1 MRFLTIEMKNREIV
15 IGIVGNPNS
24 GKTTIFNALT
34 GARQKV
40 ANWSGVTVERREGT
54 IIRGDYRI
62 RIVDLPGIYSLTSY
76 SIEEIITRDFILND
90 HPDLIV
96 NVVNAGNLE
105 RNLYLTSQLI
115 EMGTKV
121 VIALNMFDEA
131 TSKGIVIDT
140 DRLEKLLG
148 TPVIKTVG
156 TRSIGIEEIE
166 REIVEV
172 AGGQS
177 DKVRHIHIQYGLDIE
192 KEIKE
197 IQSRI
202 WSDEGI
208 GERYSTRWL
217 SVRLLEQDRDVERKL
232 MKYPNFEEIAE
243 QAAKSRAELENK
255 FKDDIETLLSDM
267 RYGFISGA
275 LKESTVKT
283 APKRIDL
290 SEKIDKAVTNKYL
303 GFPILFVLLWAL
315 FQLTFSLG
323 EYPMRLI
330 ESGVKHLGIAINGL
344 LPSGPVKDM
353 IIDGV
358 IGGVGGV
365 IVFLPNILILFIGI
379 SFMEDTGYMARAA
392 FIMDKI
398 MHKMGLHGKSF
409 IPLVMGFGCNV
420 PAIMATRT
428 LENRQ
433 DRILSIL
440 INPFMSCSARLP
452 VYVLFAGIFFR
463 EHPATVILSLYMVGV
478 VIAFLSARL
487 FRFVF
492 FKGESTPFVMELP
505 PYRMPTLKTT
515 FLHMWDRASQYLK
528 KMGGIILAFSIVI
541 WVLGV
546 YPKSEDIEVRYAHR
560 MNELRSEH
568 LAQLR
573 STREGGRDGPVGVKK
588 LEDSYRIDR
597 EQLILEKKA
606 EEKKVTFIGRFG
618 EVILPLIRPLGFNWQ
633 MGISL
638 STGFVA
644 KEIVVSTMGV
654 LYHASAS
661 EDPEIAQ
668 NSLEDTLK
676 KPEYGITPLIA
687 YIFMLFVLLYVPC
700 LATVVVIGRESGWQ
714 WASLSIVYQMLLAWI
729 ICFLVYNLGVMLGL

>member
-1 MRFLTIEMKNREIV
+1 MKNREIV

-172 AGGQS
+172 AGGKS

-232 MKYPNFEEIAE
+232 MNYPNFEEIAE

-290 SEKIDKAVTNKYL
+290 SEKIDKVVTNKYL

-528 KMGGIILAFSIVI
+528 KMGGIILAFSIII

-546 YPKSEDIEVRYAHR
+546 YPKSEDIEGRYAHR

>member
-1 MRFLTIEMKNREIV
+1 MEMKNREIV

-40 ANWSGVTVERREGT
+40 ANWSGVTVERREGS

-96 NVVNAGNLE
+96 NVVDAGNLE
-105 RNLYLTSQLI
+105 RNLYLTTQLM
-115 EMGTKV
+115 EMGARV

-131 TSKGIVIDT
+131 TSKGFVIDT
-140 DRLEKLLG
+140 ERLEKLLG
-148 TPVIKTVG
+148 MPVIKTVG
-156 TRSIGIEEIE
+156 TRSIGIEEIK

-177 DKVRHIHIQYGLDIE
+177 DKVRHIHIQYGLDTE

-202 WSDEGI
+202 WSDEDI

-217 SVRLLEQDRDVERKL
+217 SIRLLEKDRDVERKL
-232 MKYPNFEEIAE
+232 RHYSNFDEIAE
-243 QAAKSRAELENK
+243 QAAKSRIELEKK
-255 FKDDIETLLSDM
+255 FNDDIETILSDM

-275 LKESTVKT
+275 LKESTTKT

-290 SEKIDKAVTNKYL
+290 SEKIDKIVTNKYL
-303 GFPILFVLLWAL
+303 GFPILFVFLWAL

-323 EYPMRLI
+323 EYPMRVI
-330 ESGVKHLGIAINGL
+330 ESGVKHLAIAINGL

-428 LENRQ
+428 LESRQ

-463 EHPATVILSLYMVGV
+463 QHPATVILSLYMVGV
-478 VIAFLSARL
+478 VLAFLSARL
-487 FRFVF
+487 FRYVF

-515 FLHMWDRASQYLK
+515 LLHMWDRASQYLK

-541 WVLGV
+541 WVLGA
-546 YPKSEDIEVRYAHR
+546 YPKSADIEERYARR
-560 MNELRSEH
+560 MNELRSAYH
-568 LAQLR
+568 VQLR
-573 STREGGRDGPVGVKK
+573 SAREGGGEDPVGVKG
-588 LEDSYRIDR
+588 LEESYRRDK

-606 EEKKVTFIGRFG
+606 EEKKITLIGRFG

-668 NSLEDTLK
+668 NSLEDTIS

-687 YIFMLFVLLYVPC
+687 YTFMLFVLLYVPC
-700 LATVVVIGRESGWQ
+700 LATVVVIGREAGWQ
-714 WASLSIVYQMLLAWI
+714 WASFSMVYQVLLAWL
-729 ICFLVYNLGVMLGL
+729 ICFLVYNLGSILGL

>member
-1 MRFLTIEMKNREIV
+1 
-15 IGIVGNPNS
+15 
-24 GKTTIFNALT
+24 
-34 GARQKV
+34 
-40 ANWSGVTVERREGT
+40 
-54 IIRGDYRI
+54 
-62 RIVDLPGIYSLTSY
+62 
-76 SIEEIITRDFILND
+76 
-90 HPDLIV
+90 
-96 NVVNAGNLE
+96 
-105 RNLYLTSQLI
+105 
-115 EMGTKV
+115 
-121 VIALNMFDEA
+121 
-131 TSKGIVIDT
+131 
-140 DRLEKLLG
+140 
-148 TPVIKTVG
+148 
-156 TRSIGIEEIE
+156 
-166 REIVEV
+166 
-172 AGGQS
+172 
-177 DKVRHIHIQYGLDIE
+177 
-192 KEIKE
+192 
-197 IQSRI
+197 
-202 WSDEGI
+202 
-208 GERYSTRWL
+208 
-217 SVRLLEQDRDVERKL
+217 
-232 MKYPNFEEIAE
+232 
-243 QAAKSRAELENK
+243 
-255 FKDDIETLLSDM
+255 M

-290 SEKIDKAVTNKYL
+290 SEKIDKVVTNKYL

-315 FQLTFSLG
+315 FQITFSLG

-505 PYRMPTLKTT
+505 PYRMPTLRTT

-546 YPKSEDIEVRYAHR
+546 YPKSEDIEGRYAHR
-560 MNELRSEH
+560 MKELRSEH

-573 STREGGRDGPVGVKK
+573 STREGGRDGSVGVKK
-588 LEDSYRIDR
+588 LEDSYRRDR

-714 WASLSIVYQMLLAWI
+714 WASLSIAYQMLLAWI

>member
-1 MRFLTIEMKNREIV
+1 MKNREII

-40 ANWSGVTVERREGT
+40 ANWSGVTVERREGM
-54 IIRGDYRI
+54 IVKNDYRI

-96 NVVNAGNLE
+96 NVVDAGNLE
-105 RNLYLTSQLI
+105 RNLYLTTQLI
-115 EMGTKV
+115 EMGAKV

-131 TSKGIVIDT
+131 TSKGLVIDT
-140 DRLEKLLG
+140 EKLEKLLG
-148 TPVIKTVG
+148 MPVIKTVG
-156 TRSIGIEEIE
+156 TRLIGISDIKQEII
-166 REIVEV
+166 EIAE
-172 AGGQS
+172 GRS
-177 DKVRHIHIQYGLDIE
+177 DKVRHIHIQYGSDIE

-197 IQSRI
+197 MQSRI
-202 WSDEGI
+202 WSDEDI

-217 SVRLLEQDRDVERKL
+217 AIRLLEQDRDVERKL
-232 MKYPNFEEIAE
+232 MNYSNFDEIAE
-243 QAAKSRAELENK
+243 QALKSRIELEKK
-255 FKDDIETLLSDM
+255 FNDDIVVILSDM

-275 LKESTVKT
+275 LKEAIAKT
-283 APKRIDL
+283 APMRVDI
-290 SEKIDKAVTNKYL
+290 SEKIDKVITNRYL
-303 GFPILFVLLWAL
+303 GFPILFVFIWAL

-323 EYPMRLI
+323 EYPMRVI
-330 ESGVKHLGIAINGL
+330 ESGVMYLGLAFNSV
-344 LPSGPVKDM
+344 LPSGPLKDM
-353 IIDGV
+353 IIDGI
-358 IGGVGGV
+358 IGGVGSV
-365 IVFLPNILILFIGI
+365 IVFLPNILVLFMGI

-409 IPLVMGFGCNV
+409 IPLIMGFGCNV
-420 PAIMATRT
+420 PAIMATRS
-428 LENRQ
+428 LESRQ
-433 DRILSIL
+433 DRILTIL

-463 EHPATVILSLYMVGV
+463 EHPATVILSLYMIG
-478 VIAFLSARL
+478 IILAFLSARL
-487 FRFVF
+487 FKLVF

-515 FLHMWDRASQYLK
+515 LLHMWDRSSQYLR

-541 WVLGV
+541 WVLGA
-546 YPKSEDIEVRYAHR
+546 YPKSDDIERRYTGR
-560 MNELRSEH
+560 LNELKSQH
-568 LAQLR
+568 LERLR
-573 STREGGRDGPVGVKK
+573 SIQEGSTENSIVVRR
-588 LEDSYRIDR
+588 LEESYRSDR
-597 EQLILEKKA
+597 ERLILEKKA
-606 EEKKVTFIGRFG
+606 EEKKITYIGRFG
-618 EVILPLIRPLGFNWQ
+618 EIILPILKPLGFNWQ

-644 KEIVVSTMGV
+644 KEVVVSTMGV

-668 NSLEDTLK
+668 NSLEYSLK

-687 YIFMLFVLLYVPC
+687 YVFMLFVLLYVPC
-700 LATVVVIGRESGWQ
+700 LATVVVIGREAGWQ
-714 WASLSIVYQMLLAWI
+714 WASFSLVYQVLLAWLL
-729 ICFLVYNLGVMLGL
+729 CFLVYNLGIVLGL

>member
-1 MRFLTIEMKNREIV
+1 MEMKNREIV

-40 ANWSGVTVERREGT
+40 ANWSGVTVERREGA

-96 NVVNAGNLE
+96 NVVDAGNLE
-105 RNLYLTSQLI
+105 RNLYLTTQLI
-115 EMGTKV
+115 EMGARV

-131 TSKGIVIDT
+131 TSKGFIIDT

-148 TPVIKTVG
+148 MPVIKTVG

-197 IQSRI
+197 IQSKI
-202 WSDEGI
+202 WSDEDI

-217 SVRLLEQDRDVERKL
+217 AIRLLEKDRDVERKL
-232 MKYPNFEEIAE
+232 RNYPNFDEIAE
-243 QAAKSRAELENK
+243 QAAESRIELEKK
-255 FKDDIETLLSDM
+255 FNDDIETILSDM

-275 LKESTVKT
+275 LKESTAKT

-290 SEKIDKAVTNKYL
+290 SEKIDKIVTNRYL
-303 GFPILFVLLWAL
+303 GFPILFVFLWAL

-330 ESGVKHLGIAINGL
+330 ESGVTQLGIAINGL

-353 IIDGV
+353 IIDGI

-428 LENRQ
+428 LESRQ

-463 EHPATVILSLYMVGV
+463 EHPATIILSLYMVGV
-478 VIAFLSARL
+478 ALAFLSARL
-487 FRFVF
+487 FRYVF

-515 FLHMWDRASQYLK
+515 LLHMWDRASQYLK

-541 WVLGV
+541 WVLGA
-546 YPKSEDIEVRYAHR
+546 YPKSADIAERYAHR
-560 MNELRSEH
+560 MNELRGAH
-568 LAQLR
+568 HAQLR
-573 STREGGRDGPVGVKK
+573 AARKKGVENTAGVKR
-588 LEDSYRIDR
+588 LEERYRRDR
-597 EQLILEKKA
+597 EQLILKKKA
-606 EEKKVTFIGRFG
+606 EEKKITLIGRFG

-687 YIFMLFVLLYVPC
+687 YTFMLFVLLYVPC
-700 LATVVVIGRESGWQ
+700 LATVVVIGREAGWQ
-714 WASLSIVYQMLLAWI
+714 WACFSFVYQVLLAWI
-729 ICFLVYNLGVMLGL
+729 ICFIVYNIGSVLGL

>member
-1 MRFLTIEMKNREIV
+1 MKNREIV

-40 ANWSGVTVERREGT
+40 ANWSGVTVERREGS
-54 IIRGDYRI
+54 ILRGDYRI

-96 NVVNAGNLE
+96 NVVNAGTLE

-148 TPVIKTVG
+148 MPVIKTVG

-172 AGGQS
+172 AEGQS

-217 SVRLLEQDRDVERKL
+217 SIRLLEQDRDVERKL
-232 MKYPNFEEIAE
+232 MNYPNFEEIAE
-243 QAAKSRAELENK
+243 QAAKSRAELGNK

-290 SEKIDKAVTNKYL
+290 SEKIDKVVTNKYL
-303 GFPILFVLLWAL
+303 GFPILFVFLWAL

-420 PAIMATRT
+420 PAIMATRA

-478 VIAFLSARL
+478 IIAFLSARL

-515 FLHMWDRASQYLK
+515 LLHMWDRASQYLK

-546 YPKSEDIEVRYAHR
+546 YPKSEDIEGRYAHR

-573 STREGGRDGPVGVKK
+573 SIREGGRDDPVSVKK
-588 LEDSYRIDR
+588 LEDSYRRDR

-714 WASLSIVYQMLLAWI
+714 WAFLSIVYQMLLAWV
-729 ICFLVYNLGVMLGL
+729 ICFLVYDLGVMLGL